1 MAIKSSKNM
10 GSVQVWFKNRR
21 AKCRQQAKQ
30 QQSAPGG
37 AEKSRLLKQTT
48 KSKSPPP
55 ARLAAASS
63 SSPSGSPL
71 SGIRESPFKLERSSP
86 AGPSDPL
93 MQLSGLAG
101 GAASS
106 IPSSSYNPIWSPAR

>member
-1 MAIKSSKNM
+1 M

-30 QQSAPGG
+30 QQSAPG
-37 AEKSRLLKQTT
+37 AEKSRLLKQA

-101 GAASS
+101 GAAS